1 MLQHYLCQCI
11 LTRNFRANLDIIQLV
26 FAIPVGLKIMII
38 FFDATGNITYTDLSS
53 PSIYNMKF
61 TNDGLVFPA
70 WLLVSVIALGINWP
84 LAYAIQAIP
93 GFSQVL

>member
-1 MLQHYLCQCI
+1 MTVL
-11 LTRNFRANLDIIQLV
+11 
-26 FAIPVGLKIMII
+26 
-38 FFDATGNITYTDLSS
+38 FDATGNITYTDPSS

-61 TNDGLVFPA
+61 TNDNLIFPG
-70 WLLVSVIALGINWP
+70 WLLASVIALGINWP